1 MNNNDLILSDEKI
14 ESIKSELNSI
24 IKELDNLIPDDTPDE
39 PYYEPE
45 YDPELEYYN
54 SQQGRIG
61 DLYNRKQT
69 LEEVLYRD
77 SYAKKANEYQAL
89 YITHIDNYSSGKIL
103 SDNVTAEDIFNRK
116 ETAKTIANTL
126 CNPSTSSPFNV
137 GILGK
142 WGQGKTTF
150 IKYIQEGIY
159 QNLNASNIHIINFN
173 ASEYS
178 SQEQIWAN
186 IASKLFK
193 AFEKEQS
200 FAKLK
205 FSLAKI
211 CNNKS
216 DYIAKI
222 LINLMIIILLF
233 IIAFA
238 TKFTFSFK
246 NLLGYFASFG
256 IGLSGIILLIS
267 KIVIPFFKSSI
278 SSSIPLSNK
287 IIGKMK
293 LPSYTDTLGARA
305 QISSDINILLSA
317 WIPKSEERIIIF
329 VDELDRCS
337 EKGIVEFFESIQLLI
352 TTPKLFFVFA
362 IDPVQLNKAI
372 NAHYKPGGFSTSDFT
387 NDYLDKYIAVTIPL
401 HNNVKYSIYVESLIN
416 ELTPS
421 NNTYCFSEGE
431 IETIKTYIDMIPSD
445 KLTPRKVKKTINAL
459 LLLKEY
465 CVTTINTISAIDF
478 RELTAWF
485 IFSSVYRKESTFIV
499 ELFDPKRE
507 YTPLENIINFS
518 HQKTIHEN
526 PNAEVFI
533 NKMGSFRMH
542 NILIYNKLSIMLSI
556 NNH

>member
-14 ESIKSELNSI
+14 ESIKSELSSI
-24 IKELDNLIPDDTPDE
+24 INELDNLIPEDTPNDA
-39 PYYEPE
+39 YYEPE

-69 LEEVLYRD
+69 LEEFLYRD

-103 SDNVTAEDIFNRK
+103 SDNVTSEDIFNRK

-150 IKYIQEGIY
+150 IKYIQEGIS
-159 QNLNASNIHIINFN
+159 QNLNASNIYIINFN

-200 FAKLK
+200 FAKIK

-216 DYIAKI
+216 DYITKI

-337 EKGIVEFFESIQLLI
+337 EKGIIEF
-352 TTPKLFFVFA
+352 
-362 IDPVQLNKAI
+362 LNQ
-372 NAHYKPGGFSTSDFT
+372 
-387 NDYLDKYIAVTIPL
+387 
-401 HNNVKYSIYVESLIN
+401 
-416 ELTPS
+416 S
-421 NNTYCFSEGE
+421 NC
-431 IETIKTYIDMIPSD
+431 
-445 KLTPRKVKKTINAL
+445 
-459 LLLKEY
+459 
-465 CVTTINTISAIDF
+465 
-478 RELTAWF
+478 
-485 IFSSVYRKESTFIV
+485 
-499 ELFDPKRE
+499 
-507 YTPLENIINFS
+507 
-518 HQKTIHEN
+518 
-526 PNAEVFI
+526 
-533 NKMGSFRMH
+533 
-542 NILIYNKLSIMLSI
+542 
-556 NNH
+556 